1 MEIRKFRGC
10 VKKSFPCAS
19 RLKVSGT
26 VFKYRD
32 ESLRNVIAP
41 IRRVFYV
48 TITREPCFFRCSIYA
63 NDASRYHNRRKRWR
77 IDQIASFSFFYHRGP
92 ILQRFSAHLHFYPR
106 GFCSFSSSV
115 LSFLRRKPLFLL
127 VSFRAASTG
136 DPFNAVLSSNSSNI
150 MSFRSKLNRMKHSL
164 RLLNELFPSYL

>member
-1 MEIRKFRGC
+1 MLYNWSYLCVCINLYRPMEIRKFRGC

-136 DPFNAVLSSNSSNI
+136 DPFNAVLCTRPTSWVLD
-150 MSFRSKLNRMKHSL
+150 RS
-164 RLLNELFPSYL
+164 